1 VFCKDGAIL
10 HSFAVTGPT
19 TMSSNGSAR
28 NGHHDRR
35 ATGCKMASPAIVLR
49 GEVRP
54 LHWAEPIGQ
63 HGQRCAGVSAR
74 GATLSPPRTR
84 FRRNPDAH
92 LATLEQQACQLTF
105 NFAALVFLSA

>member
-74 GATLSPPRTR
+74 GATLSPPEPGSAATRTPTSLLW
-84 FRRNPDAH
+84 NNKHA
-92 LATLEQQACQLTF
+92 
-105 NFAALVFLSA
+105 S